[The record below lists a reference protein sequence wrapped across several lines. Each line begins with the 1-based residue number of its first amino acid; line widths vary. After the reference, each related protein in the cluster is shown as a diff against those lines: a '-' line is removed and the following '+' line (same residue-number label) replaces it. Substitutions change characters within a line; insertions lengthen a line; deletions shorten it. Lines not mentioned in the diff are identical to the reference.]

1 MTPEDAT
8 RRLAFHATP
17 EPGSFLTMLRRYRG
31 LDEVVLEDL
40 DEALR
45 ASADRLSAAPLPR
58 ELVSALWTISHL
70 GRALAVD
77 PCSALRRDERM
88 APAEQARL
96 AAFMAAFDE
105 AILELLEGTPAAE
118 VFGAAAGA

>member
-17 EPGSFLTMLRRYRG
+17 QPGSFMSMLHRYRG

-45 ASADRLSAAPLPR
+45 ASAGRLTAAPLPR

-77 PCSALRRDERM
+77 PCSTLRRNELIT
-88 APAEQARL
+88 PAEQARL
-96 AAFMAAFDE
+96 ATFMASFDE
-105 AILELLEGTPAAE
+105 AILELLEGTPADQ
-118 VFGAAAGA
+118 VFGAAARA